1 MKLHRIK
8 NVFFFLDKLN
18 FLRKKEFPK
27 NKSTKNNLLN
37 FMKSKQKTWS
47 WKGSVNNSKTILL
60 ENKRDFLFIRQRIDH
75 YLYNLISQFKKI
87 QIIKNTQ
94 SLLNIQLQVKGQEWL
109 HLVHIKKD
117 LSLKIMKLKTKS
129 LTITIFLEVKIAK
142 RRISIHK
149 THQELK

>member
-8 NVFFFLDKLN
+8 NVFFFRDKLN
-18 FLRKKEFPK
+18 FLRRKESLK

-47 WKGSVNNSKTILL
+47 WKGRVNNSKTILL
-60 ENKRDFLFIRQRIDH
+60 EDKRDFLFIRQRIDH

-87 QIIKNTQ
+87 QIRKNTQ

-109 HLVHIKKD
+109 HLVHIKKN
-117 LSLKIMKLKTKS
+117 LSLIMKLKTKS